1 MTQLS
6 FSDVTESGVKA
17 LERYLA
23 DSGMSRTPGVDGSVT
38 GQNMQLTYALDLAAG
53 KLTLDLVRIP
63 DHMPPEHIAYAV
75 RTMLESGKP
84 FGVAG
89 RIAEREGHRWRWG

>member
-6 FSDVTESGVKA
+6 FSHVTETGVNA
-17 LERYLA
+17 LDRYLT
-23 DSGMSRTPGVDGSVT
+23 DSGMTRTPGAGGSVS
-38 GQNMQLTYALDLAAG
+38 GQNMQMTFALDLAAG
-53 KLTLDLVRIP
+53 KLTLDLLRVP

-75 RTMLESGKP
+75 QTMLDSGKP

-89 RIAEREGHRWRWG
+89 RLAEREGHRWRWG

>member
-6 FSDVTESGVKA
+6 FSNVTVAGVKA
-17 LERYLA
+17 LDRYLA
-23 DSGMSRTPGVDGSVT
+23 DSGMTRTPGSTGSVN
-38 GQNMQLTYALDLAAG
+38 GQNMDLGYALDLATG
-53 KLTLDLVRIP
+53 KLTLDLKHIP
-63 DHMPPEHIAYAV
+63 DHMAPEHITYAV
-75 RTMLESGKP
+75 QSMLDSGKP